1 VAIID
6 EVSEQIKVSMRAKD
20 KPRTTSLRNIR
31 AAFIE
36 ALKADGSE
44 SLSDEAAIAILTR
57 LAKQRRESI
66 TAYEQGGRDDLVAA
80 EKAELEVIEHW
91 LPTLADEATVKTW
104 VAEAVASTGASS
116 PSDMGKVM
124 GALMKA
130 HKGEFDGKLGSQ
142 LVKAALAG

>member
-20 KPRTTSLRNIR
+20 KARTASLRNIR

-36 ALKADGSE
+36 ALKKDGAE
-44 SLSDEAAIAILTR
+44 TLSDDVAIGILTR
-57 LAKQRRESI
+57 LGKQRRESI
-66 TAYEQGGRDDLVAA
+66 TAYAAGGRDDLVAA
-80 EKAELEVIEHW
+80 EEAELAVIEAW
-91 LPTLADEATVKTW
+91 LPSLADEGTVRGW
-104 VAEAVASTGASS
+104 VAEAVAATGASG

-130 HKGEFDGKLGSQ
+130 HKGEFDGKLGNQ
-142 LVKAALAG
+142 LVREALSS